1 MMKKL
6 LFMLLAVL
14 IAFPSFTACQKTPE
28 SPIVVGKDINKLIDS
43 AIPSGSAEQSLAEEL
58 QTPERLKMQLV
69 SKGGKLTVNVDA
81 SVVLPQAEQMP
92 MIRVGHG
99 HFTQEDAMRYAD
111 VLLKGAIPLDPK
123 NAARTKAQIQKAIES
138 LQKLKQSGTLDKYES
153 VQEIDDAIAQLMQ
166 EAANAPEVYAPY
178 THQFQPLSP
187 DNYIALSAALDD
199 TTISSL
205 FAEYKKIEYNKYPER
220 IAALSGILAGPPI
233 SNAEVVQKEDLTQET
248 GITPEEALALSMKT
262 MDELEI
268 EGFVCSGQ
276 RAFTFPEE
284 GFSIYEFMFTRS
296 IMGIPINYTNDDGCE
311 FDSDAIA
318 PTWAYEKIRIFV
330 DAAGVSYFL
339 YNSPYE
345 IRETVYENVT
355 LLPFPEI
362 QSIFERMV
370 PVVNNFYD
378 EYGRECRMNIHE
390 VKLGLMRI
398 TEQNSKDT
406 GLIIPVWDFMGT
418 YEEEGTF
425 FDDAYTSLLTIN
437 AVDGSIIDRGL
448 GY

>member
-1 MMKKL
+1 M
-6 LFMLLAVL
+6 
-14 IAFPSFTACQKTPE
+14 
-28 SPIVVGKDINKLIDS
+28 VGKDLDRLMENTQANEPTQKQ
-43 AIPSGSAEQSLAEEL
+43 QSLGEML
-58 QTPERLKMQLV
+58 QVPDRLQMQLT
-69 SKGGKLTVNVDA
+69 SKGGKLTINADA
-81 SVVLPQAEQMP
+81 TISLPQAENVSLT
-92 MIRVGHG
+92 RVGRG

-111 VLLKGAIPLDPK
+111 VLLKDAIPLDPK
-123 NAARTKAQIQKAIES
+123 NITHTKAQIQKDIES
-138 LQKLKQSGTLDKYES
+138 LQKLKQSGELDKYES

-166 EAANAPEVYAPY
+166 KAANAPEVYVPY

-187 DNYIALSAALDD
+187 DNYIALSAAVDD
-199 TTISSL
+199 TTVSSL
-205 FAEYKKIEYNKYPER
+205 FVEQKKIEYNKYPER
-220 IAALSGILAGPPI
+220 IAALSSILTGPPI
-233 SNAEVVQKEDLTQET
+233 SNAEVVQKKDLTQET
-248 GITPEEALALSMKT
+248 GITPEEALASAKKAI
-262 MDELEI
+262 DELGI

-296 IMGIPINYTNDDGCE
+296 IMGIPISYTNDDGCE
-311 FDSDAIA
+311 FDPNAIA
-318 PTWAYEKIRIFV
+318 PTWAYEKIRLFI
-330 DAAGVSYFL
+330 DDAGVSYFL

-362 QSIFERMV
+362 QSIFERMA
-370 PVVNNFYD
+370 PIVNNFYD
-378 EYGRECRMNIHE
+378 EYGRECKMYIHE

-418 YEEEGTF
+418 YEEKETF
-425 FDDAYTSLLTIN
+425 FDDTYTSLLTIN
-437 AVDGSIIDRGL
+437 AINGSIIDRGL